1 MPRQSELRFARFQF
15 FTGVNQRNPAYID
28 AKNISAD
35 QQSMSRKQWMM
46 TCVCLSPALG
56 TNCYTFVSIQ
66 DAAALDK
73 KPGVF
78 RNCQGIGDMCGAT
91 GKWKALNRKG
101 AKDVFEFTECPNCYG
116 RGKLVYPVC
125 LQVYQTTKN
134 SLKSC
139 TEAIVMIIEEEEK

>member
-1 MPRQSELRFARFQF
+1 MLL
-15 FTGVNQRNPAYID
+15 
-28 AKNISAD
+28 AD

-116 RGKLVYPVC
+116 LSNNKELLKVLVFMSYSIQCTMVVFFSIHEQHRGNSYDHRRGRKVIHRGWDGKLK
-125 LQVYQTTKN
+125 KN
-134 SLKSC
+134 GKPENS
-139 TEAIVMIIEEEEK
+139 